1 MEVFRTRETT
11 EPTEPTEERII
22 EPTETTGIVEDKED
36 ISIKTEPVKHDQLT
50 DWETKN
56 GKYGLEIFNIKEI
69 ANEFPLKV
77 NFSIIDKYIKSE
89 IETRNYENNTENY
102 QKILEEIESEIDTSR
117 LESFSRLK
125 RIAEYIKVLNKL
137 YEAKK
142 LKEKY
147 LISDT
152 TE

>member
-1 MEVFRTRETT
+1 MEAFRIRET
-11 EPTEPTEERII
+11 EPQTEERVL
-22 EPTETTGIVEDKED
+22 EPTETVGIVEDKED

-69 ANEFPLKV
+69 SNEFPLKV

-89 IETRNYENNTENY
+89 IETRNYEKNTNNY

-117 LESFSRLK
+117 LESFSRLQ

-147 LISDT
+147 SIKND
-152 TE
+152 